1 MEGTGTYIK
10 ASLLLLILVFAA
22 GMGSGGII
30 SYLVTY
36 QQINTLENKV
46 SNLKARIY
54 GLYSFQNASY
64 YNVTIFQNGTSFSEI
79 YEKVKDSI
87 VLIRVLLPNG
97 EISGSGFVYNYTE
110 GNYSLPVVITN
121 YHVIHEVVKGNA
133 ISLSVTFSNGHG
145 YPAEVNGT
153 DPYAD
158 LAVLTVNA
166 PEYEFKPLE
175 IVSSSTL
182 KVGDLVI
189 AIGNPIKYTN
199 SMTIGV
205 VSALGRTISEPEFIG
220 RFRIANVIQTSAQLN
235 PGNSGGPLLN
245 YLGQVVGVTTA
256 IAVYSEETGEE
267 IPAQGIG
274 FAIPSD
280 TILKEIKFLIEN
292 GTYLDHSWM
301 GIEGIDM
308 SYEIAQAMGVN
319 VTYGFL
325 ITGIDPEGPAAK
337 TDLRGGK
344 EWVQIG
350 PYSVFIGGDI
360 IIEINGT
367 KIKNGDDLATYLERY
382 TYPYDTVILKVIRKE
397 NDTIKTLEIPLT
409 LERRPPPEI

>member
-1 MEGTGTYIK
+1 MEETGTYIK
-10 ASLLLLILVFAA
+10 ISSLLLILIFIA
-22 GMGSGGII
+22 GMVSGGII
-30 SYLVTY
+30 SYLITY
-36 QQINTLENKV
+36 QQINELENKV
-46 SNLKARIY
+46 SNLKTRIY
-54 GLYSFQNASY
+54 GLYGIQNASY
-64 YNVTIFQNGTSFSEI
+64 FNVNVYQNGTSFSEI

-97 EISGSGFVYNYTE
+97 DVSGSGFVYNYSE
-110 GNYSLPVVITN
+110 GNYSLPVIITN

-145 YPAEVNGT
+145 YPAHVNGT

-158 LAVLTVNA
+158 LAVLTVDA

-189 AIGNPIKYTN
+189 AIGNPIRYTN
-199 SMTIGV
+199 SMTVGV

-220 RFRIANVIQTSAQLN
+220 RFRIADVIQTSAQLN

-245 YLGQVVGVTTA
+245 CLGQVVGVTTA
-256 IAVYSEETGEE
+256 IAVYSEETGQE

-280 TILKEIKFLIEN
+280 TIRREIKSLIKE
-292 GTYLDHSWM
+292 GTYPDHPWM
-301 GIEGIDM
+301 GIGGVDM
-308 SYEIAQAMGVN
+308 NYEIAKEMGVN

-325 ITGIDPEGPAAK
+325 ITEIDSEGPAAK
-337 TDLRGGK
+337 TNLQK
-344 EWVQIG
+344 K
-350 PYSVFIGGDI
+350 DI
-360 IIEINGT
+360 IIEVNGT
-367 KIKNGDDLATYLERY
+367 RIKDGDDLSTYLERN
-382 TYPYDTVILKVIRKE
+382 TYPYDTIILTVVRGNQI
-397 NDTIKTLEIPLT
+397 LQIPLT
-409 LERRPPPEI
+409 LERRPPPSV